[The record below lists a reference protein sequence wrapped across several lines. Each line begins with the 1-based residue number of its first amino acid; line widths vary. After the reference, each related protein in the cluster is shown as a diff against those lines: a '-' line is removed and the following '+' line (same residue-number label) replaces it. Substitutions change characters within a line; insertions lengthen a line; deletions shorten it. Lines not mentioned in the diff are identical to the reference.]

1 MHKISRYQNIR
12 YRQILVLTK
21 GGKNGTSGSSVLLRV
36 TIMTRLRFMWDTVRH
51 SKKNRYQVKRNGTLE
66 EIPRESKLGNF
77 LFIWL
82 RIIPHFVT
90 FIISAFIIFFG
101 NAMVDMFA
109 NILKISDVTI
119 FQQVIG
125 MLIPAILLLVVVVV
139 TVSFLLSFFLPDEYK
154 QFI

>member
-1 MHKISRYQNIR
+1 
-12 YRQILVLTK
+12 
-21 GGKNGTSGSSVLLRV
+21 
-36 TIMTRLRFMWDTVRH
+36 MTRLRFMWDTVRH